1 MNDHAKVNGPQTERS
16 PVPSEQGSTTIPASG
31 PRQRSAADDTIRPER
46 FSLPP
51 DDAYKAHDTIP
62 SPPPDIS
69 EE

>member
-1 MNDHAKVNGPQTERS
+1 MNEHAKVNGPQTERC
-16 PVPSEQGSTTIPASG
+16 PVPSERVSTTSPASG
-31 PRQRSAADDTIRPER
+31 SRQRPADETVRPER

-51 DDAYKAHDTIP
+51 EDAYNAHDTIP